1 LCLGSHGHLSLS
13 ALLPLSHEQ
22 QLTFFLCQEQKLCFV
37 WQLLLLMIS
46 FFFRDRVLLGNKL
59 LRLFLSF
66 GAMLSTLWKKHT
78 YPVDLSNGM

>member
-1 LCLGSHGHLSLS
+1 
-13 ALLPLSHEQ
+13 
-22 QLTFFLCQEQKLCFV
+22 LCQEQKLCFV